1 MQNPIGHVAHSFL
14 EYVAQVA
21 AGTEVCRSKEIHS
34 ALVSLEVIA
43 LAETG
48 PCGVIRIIHG
58 YAQTALL
65 AHDGE
70 AGDIGGA
77 VAEVYHVLKGNGA
90 QVAVHV
96 VVDILRVF
104 YHTLIDTEEELGFGG
119 VRDYSLREADAAV
132 LLAEL
137 TGENFLHVRSDNG
150 AVDDGFNAAGN
161 DIKLDMYAGKAVFGR
176 EHARFKLFEKFGNTS
191 EECELLS
198 QFSQRVVAYSIDAER
213 IEQFFQVAEFAIP
226 SFLSAALVALL
237 PKEFSIDTELREDGV
252 LLHVV
257 RTESL
262 VEIKDESNRVL
273 RDGHDSGEA

>member
-1 MQNPIGHVAHSFL
+1 MPPFSNFKIVDLSADCSHIVQNPIGHIAHGFL

-21 AGTEVCRSKEIHS
+21 AGTEVSRGKEVHS
-34 ALVSLEVIA
+34 ALLGLEVIA

-58 YAQTALL
+58 YAQTSLL

-77 VAEVYHVLKGNGA
+77 VTEVYHVLKGNGA

-96 VVDILRVF
+96 VVHILRVF

-119 VRDYSLREADAAV
+119 VRNYSLREADAAV

-137 TGENFLHVRSDNG
+137 TGENFLHVRSDNR

-176 EHARFKLFEKFGNTS
+176 EHTRFKLFEKFGNTS
-191 EECELLS
+191 EEGELLS
-198 QFSQRVVAYSIDAER
+198 QFPQSVVAYSIDAER
-213 IEQFFQVAEFAIP
+213 IEQFF
-226 SFLSAALVALL
+226 
-237 PKEFSIDTELREDGV
+237 
-252 LLHVV
+252 
-257 RTESL
+257 
-262 VEIKDESNRVL
+262 
-273 RDGHDSGEA
+273 

>member
-1 MQNPIGHVAHSFL
+1 MQNPIGHVAHSFF

-48 PCGVIRIIHG
+48 PCGVIRIIYG
-58 YAQTALL
+58 YTQTSLL
-65 AHDGE
+65 THNGE
-70 AGDIGGA
+70 AGYIGGA

-96 VVDILRVF
+96 VVHILRVF

-119 VRDYSLREADAAV
+119 VRNYSLREADAAV

-161 DIKLDMYAGKAVFGR
+161 DIKLDMYAGKAVLGG
-176 EHARFKLFEKFGNTS
+176 EHSRFKLIEKFGNTS

-198 QFSQRVVAYSIDAER
+198 KFSQSVVAYSIDAER
-213 IEQFFQVAEFAIP
+213 IEQFFQIAEFAIP
-226 SFLSAALVALL
+226 PFLATALVALL
-237 PKEFSIDTELREDGV
+237 PKEFGIDTELGEDGV

-257 RTESL
+257 RTEGL
-262 VEIKDESNRVL
+262 VEIKDESNCIL
-273 RDGHDSGEA
+273 GNGHG